1 MQRDIQRWR
10 ILAAGLMGFALLMAG
25 CTTPPPAAKPV
36 SYAVLLDNP
45 DGTTGAITLTGAAG
59 QVLVTRAGFGAM
71 LDGSAQSY
79 SINQTR
85 LNADFGAALAA
96 RPQLPVTFVLYFDG
110 TSTTLTA
117 DSKAQITKVL
127 ADVSSRPAPDVSI
140 VGHTDTLGSI
150 ESNERL
156 GLDRAQAVAK
166 LIADAGLSVIDLTV
180 VSNGESDLLV
190 KTPDETAE
198 PKNRR
203 VEITIR

>member
-1 MQRDIQRWR
+1 MQRHRQRWQ
-10 ILAAGLMGFALLMAG
+10 LLTAGLLGSVLLLAG
-25 CTTPPPAAKPV
+25 CATPPPAKPV

-59 QVLVTRAGFGAM
+59 QVLVTRAGFGAR
-71 LDGSAQSY
+71 LDGSAQPY
-79 SINQTR
+79 SVDQAR
-85 LNADFGAALAA
+85 LNADFGAVLAA
-96 RPQLPVTFVLYFDG
+96 RPHLPVTFVLYFDG

-117 DSKAQITKVL
+117 DSKVLIANVL
-127 ADVSSRPAPDVSI
+127 AEVSNRAAPDVSI

-166 LIADAGLSVIDLTV
+166 LIADAGLKVIDLSV